1 MPTSSIA
8 GPSQIYTNRDFWFE
22 NKPSGNTA
30 QVAELIKMRQ
40 IVNSH
45 FKEIT
50 FCLLFTLPNPNKPN
64 LTFIT

>member
-45 FKEIT
+45 IK
-50 FCLLFTLPNPNKPN
+50 
-64 LTFIT
+64 